1 MTEFSGAGRCG
12 SQAIYRLGV
21 SQEFILIGFFV
32 ILPEQPHGHQGLC
45 LRLFQNEVARLAL
58 RQNPQ
63 PIRATAS
70 SRQIHALQRPPRD
83 VAFAVLGL
91 DVIAHIARADRQF
104 GGEVVRGDGCAG
116 L

>member
-58 RQNPQ
+58 CQNPQ

-70 SRQIHALQRPPRD
+70 SR
-83 VAFAVLGL
+83 
-91 DVIAHIARADRQF
+91 
-104 GGEVVRGDGCAG
+104 
-116 L
+116 